1 MEESKQKSES
11 NIDKKIENCKM
22 DIFVSSATT
31 LSFIFQSAF
40 LYGYIFFLY
49 KESRQ
54 YKIYLGFHDFASY
67 GLCPVLPIL
76 EVYLHGVA
84 MTSVFA
90 FITIFIMYTTSLS
103 PPAIANNEVHEKL
116 QDDKNLNKEE
126 IFHQSDFNKPKYD
139 EHSLIMHKTVSKGN
153 IQGTLF
159 LHIYCQIL
167 HFITH

>member
-1 MEESKQKSES
+1 
-11 NIDKKIENCKM
+11 
-22 DIFVSSATT
+22 
-31 LSFIFQSAF
+31 
-40 LYGYIFFLY
+40 
-49 KESRQ
+49 
-54 YKIYLGFHDFASY
+54 
-67 GLCPVLPIL
+67 
-76 EVYLHGVA
+76 
-84 MTSVFA
+84 
-90 FITIFIMYTTSLS
+90 MYTTSLS

-126 IFHQSDFNKPKYD
+126 IFDQSDFDKPKYD